1 LRRDHPGGL
10 TSTLGPSEEKGAGS
24 LDPLLLSV
32 LSESRDLGFLGPGP
46 VDEQVRHSLLFGL
59 MVSSF
64 SGRAVDLG
72 SGGGLPGLVLA
83 RHWPSSSWLLIDGNR
98 RRREWLAGAASTL
111 GMADRVQVRC
121 QRAEEAGQDL
131 LLRST
136 FDLVTARSFGP
147 PAVAAECAAPLLSV
161 GGTLIVSEPPG
172 GDPGRWPASGL
183 DQLGLAADGLMVSPA
198 AFQRL
203 RLVAPCPHRFP
214 RRVGVP
220 AKRPLF

>member
-1 LRRDHPGGL
+1 
-10 TSTLGPSEEKGAGS
+10 

-46 VDEQVRHSLLFGL
+46 VDSQMQHSLLFALLGP
-59 MVSSF
+59 SF
-64 SGRAVDLG
+64 SGGAVDLG

-83 RHWPSSSWLLIDGNR
+83 RHWPTSSWLLLDSNVR
-98 RRREWLAGAASTL
+98 RTEWLASAVDRL
-111 GMADRVQVRC
+111 GLSERVSVLC
-121 QRAEEAGQDL
+121 GRAEEAGRDP
-131 LLRST
+131 LLRSS

-147 PAVAAECAAPLLSV
+147 PAVTAECAAGLLSM
-161 GGTLIVSEPPG
+161 GGVLVVSEPPG
-172 GDPGRWPASGL
+172 GDPSRWPAAGL
-183 DQLGLAADGLMVSPA
+183 SLLGLEVDGELVEPA

-203 RLVAPCPHRFP
+203 RLASPCPDRYP